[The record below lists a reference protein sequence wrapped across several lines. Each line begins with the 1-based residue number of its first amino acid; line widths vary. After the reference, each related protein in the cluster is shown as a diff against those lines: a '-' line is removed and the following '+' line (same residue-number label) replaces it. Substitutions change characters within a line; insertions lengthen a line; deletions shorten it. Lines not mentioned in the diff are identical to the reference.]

1 MSVEKT
7 TPAVAAKIT
16 QDPPRASD
24 RSENSLEMA
33 IGRELRGFR
42 RKQEVTV
49 AELANR
55 TGLSIGMLSKIENGN
70 TSPSLKTLQTLATA
84 LSLPIT
90 SFFRR
95 FDARRGGRVIR
106 HIYWDISA
114 PHPAGSLQNH
124 IW

>member
-24 RSENSLEMA
+24 RSENSREMA

-55 TGLSIGMLSKIENGN
+55 TGLSI
-70 TSPSLKTLQTLATA
+70 
-84 LSLPIT
+84 
-90 SFFRR
+90 
-95 FDARRGGRVIR
+95 
-106 HIYWDISA
+106 
-114 PHPAGSLQNH
+114 
-124 IW
+124 